1 MLCRAIPVI
10 IMTADITDGPMR
22 NIADQGYRVLSK
34 PVRLAKRTLVSHL
47 LRWGRRCLSA
57 QVFAKYKVVYLQA
70 LGVLRVQVLGD
81 FVSKLAGVFIP
92 ILSDILMTRS
102 GQRYVKKLRRSAQD
116 INEIVTVKTLEAH
129 LLKYA
134 RQKLGNIFFAIITL
148 TL

>member
-1 MLCRAIPVI
+1 MGRCAILLIKVTGFCQNQSDSRKGHWYRI
-10 IMTADITDGPMR
+10 YCDEGAD
-22 NIADQGYRVLSK
+22 
-34 PVRLAKRTLVSHL
+34 VSVHKYSPSIKSCTCTRSVFYGCKCL
-47 LRWGRRCLSA
+47 LNL
-57 QVFAKYKVVYLQA
+57 YP
-70 LGVLRVQVLGD
+70 
-81 FVSKLAGVFIP
+81 KLAGVFIP

-148 TL
+148 TLSPSK